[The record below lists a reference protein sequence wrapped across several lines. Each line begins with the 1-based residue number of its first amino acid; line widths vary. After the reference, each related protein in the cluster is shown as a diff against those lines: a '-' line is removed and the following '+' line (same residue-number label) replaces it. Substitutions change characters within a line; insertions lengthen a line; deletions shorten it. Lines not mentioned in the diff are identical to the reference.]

1 MEQTEV
7 SISEK
12 EKAARLI
19 KEMREQGL
27 LRDGSFGKLA
37 LPTTEEADTMT
48 RRSSWFAPDAVVLA
62 PPSSICPHF
71 GVLAVNSFV
80 IPEDE
85 ESQRRVS
92 LESGM
97 ETERRAHFTESVTSE
112 EEVQGPPPPLEQAK
126 PAQRDLE
133 WDSSEDDKRMAH
145 VSIPPPVGT
154 TRDKKHLFVWVNINV
169 ALLDAMDEMQ
179 VMNAIGKRN
188 KGETAGVP
196 EWLTEGLK
204 ELKGP
209 VDWLL
214 KVKVPAGTRRGQ
226 RLVLMCNGVKVK
238 TTYNGHRSEGEH
250 SVFAVQER
258 DVKPSLG
265 QRIGKSLA
273 AAIRSK
279 SR

>member
-1 MEQTEV
+1 MTDMEQTEV

-48 RRSSWFAPDAVVLA
+48 RRPSWFAPDAVVLA

-97 ETERRAHFTESVTSE
+97 ETDRRAHFTESVTSE

-133 WDSSEDDKRMAH
+133 WDSSEDDKRMVTLFQSFYCV
-145 VSIPPPVGT
+145 VSRLHT
-154 TRDKKHLFVWVNINV
+154 TYGMPRRTYRF
-169 ALLDAMDEMQ
+169 LLLWA
-179 VMNAIGKRN
+179 RR
-188 KGETAGVP
+188 
-196 EWLTEGLK
+196 
-204 ELKGP
+204 
-209 VDWLL
+209 
-214 KVKVPAGTRRGQ
+214 GTRSICLCGST
-226 RLVLMCNGVKVK
+226 L
-238 TTYNGHRSEGEH
+238 TWH
-250 SVFAVQER
+250 SSMPWTR
-258 DVKPSLG
+258 C
-265 QRIGKSLA
+265 KS
-273 AAIRSK
+273 
-279 SR
+279 

>member
-48 RRSSWFAPDAVVLA
+48 RRPSWFAPDAVVLA

-97 ETERRAHFTESVTSE
+97 ETDRRAHFTESVTSE

-133 WDSSEDDKRMAH
+133 WDSSEDDKRMEWGGWED
-145 VSIPPPVGT
+145 GT
-154 TRDKKHLFVWVNINV
+154 QCERGGTRGEKVHSNGSVQGRKRKLLCGHLTGRGGAGRDRGGSRV
-169 ALLDAMDEMQ
+169 ADRR
-179 VMNAIGKRN
+179 V
-188 KGETAGVP
+188 
-196 EWLTEGLK
+196 EGAQGACRLAP
-204 ELKGP
+204 KGP
-209 VDWLL
+209 RLL
-214 KVKVPAGTRRGQ
+214 PRSRRSRACGCVQ
-226 RLVLMCNGVKVK
+226 GLRPWSAARVEGV
-238 TTYNGHRSEGEH
+238 G
-250 SVFAVQER
+250 
-258 DVKPSLG
+258 
-265 QRIGKSLA
+265 
-273 AAIRSK
+273 
-279 SR
+279 